1 MADDTTEPMIAPRV
15 AWMAVMD
22 IATRTE
28 MSLAERIAAVS
39 ITRSDFSN
47 HPFLAMRM
55 KLMSGVQ
62 RSFEQETAEKIAG
75 GEKEKNV
82 DTDTEIDLTASE
94 CVYLDMA
101 IRAADFKGA
110 LTFKKSL
117 WRTLTA
123 ILERGS

>member
-1 MADDTTEPMIAPRV
+1 MADDATEPIIAPRV

-22 IATRTE
+22 IATRTD
-28 MSLAERIAAVS
+28 MSLAEKIAGVNVQL
-39 ITRSDFSN
+39 SDFSSY
-47 HPFLAMRM
+47 PFLAMRM
-55 KLMSGVQ
+55 KLMAGVQ
-62 RSFEQETAEKIAG
+62 RSFEKETAEKLAG
-75 GEKEKNV
+75 GEKNV
-82 DTDTEIDLTASE
+82 ETDTEIDLTASE

-123 ILERGS
+123 ILEREAQE